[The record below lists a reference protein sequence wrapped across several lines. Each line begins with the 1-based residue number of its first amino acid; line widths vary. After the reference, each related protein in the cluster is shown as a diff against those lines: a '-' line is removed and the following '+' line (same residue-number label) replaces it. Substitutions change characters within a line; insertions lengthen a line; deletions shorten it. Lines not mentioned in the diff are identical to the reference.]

1 MLLLKKLDDVM
12 KMKNIL
18 AIGIVFIVLCTMSMV
33 CAAEIN
39 NPEGFT
45 VNEGLT
51 VNKETGDFN
60 GVKNEF
66 TRIVLEKGTDNITV
80 TDILPSKSLDLAP
93 CGNSVMKNIS
103 SKQGI
108 YEEKD
113 GRCIFEYLANGTI
126 VEINAPNEKLI
137 EEVIGK

>member
-1 MLLLKKLDDVM
+1 M

-18 AIGIVFIVLCTMSMV
+18 AIGIVFIVLCTMGMV

-80 TDILPSKSLDLAP
+80 TDILLSKSLDLAP
-93 CGNSVMKNIS
+93 SGNSVMKNIS

>member
-1 MLLLKKLDDVM
+1 MQLKLT
-12 KMKNIL
+12 IL
-18 AIGIVFIVLCTMSMV
+18 KD
-33 CAAEIN
+33 
-39 NPEGFT
+39 FT

-93 CGNSVMKNIS
+93 SGNSVMKNIS

-113 GRCIFEYLANGTI
+113 GRCRHESPCRYNRQHLWTI
-126 VEINAPNEKLI
+126 WWD
-137 EEVIGK
+137 

>member
-1 MLLLKKLDDVM
+1 M

-18 AIGIVFIVLCTMSMV
+18 AIGIVFIVLCTMGMV

-80 TDILPSKSLDLAP
+80 TDILPSKSLDFAP
-93 CGNSVMKNIS
+93 SGNSVMKNIS
-103 SKQGI
+103 SKQVSMKKKM
-108 YEEKD
+108 ED
-113 GRCIFEYLANGTI
+113 AYLNTWQTAQQW
-126 VEINAPNEKLI
+126 K
-137 EEVIGK
+137 

>member
-1 MLLLKKLDDVM
+1 M

-18 AIGIVFIVLCTMSMV
+18 AIGIVFIVLCTMGMV

-66 TRIVLEKGTDNITV
+66 TRIVLENGTDNITV

-93 CGNSVMKNIS
+93 SGNSVMKNIS

-126 VEINAPNEKLI
+126 VEINAPNETLI

>member
-18 AIGIVFIVLCTMSMV
+18 VIGIVFIVLCTMGMV
-33 CAAEIN
+33 CASEIN

-66 TRIVLEKGTDNITV
+66 TRIVLEKG
-80 TDILPSKSLDLAP
+80 
-93 CGNSVMKNIS
+93 
-103 SKQGI
+103 
-108 YEEKD
+108 Y
-113 GRCIFEYLANGTI
+113 
-126 VEINAPNEKLI
+126 
-137 EEVIGK
+137 

>member
-18 AIGIVFIVLCTMSMV
+18 AIGIVFTVLCTMGMV

-60 GVKNEF
+60 GVKMN
-66 TRIVLEKGTDNITV
+66 L
-80 TDILPSKSLDLAP
+80 
-93 CGNSVMKNIS
+93 
-103 SKQGI
+103 QG
-108 YEEKD
+108 
-113 GRCIFEYLANGTI
+113 
-126 VEINAPNEKLI
+126 
-137 EEVIGK
+137 

>member
-1 MLLLKKLDDVM
+1 M

-18 AIGIVFIVLCTMSMV
+18 AIGIVFIVLCTMGMV

-80 TDILPSKSLDLAP
+80 TDILPSKLLDLAP
-93 CGNSVMKNIS
+93 SGNSVMKNIS

-113 GRCIFEYLANGTI
+113 GRCIFECLTNGTI

>member
-1 MLLLKKLDDVM
+1 M

-93 CGNSVMKNIS
+93 SGNSVMKNIS

>member
-1 MLLLKKLDDVM
+1 M

-18 AIGIVFIVLCTMSMV
+18 AIGIVFIVLCTMGMV

-93 CGNSVMKNIS
+93 SGNSVMKNIS

-137 EEVIGK
+137 EEVICK

>member
-1 MLLLKKLDDVM
+1 M

-66 TRIVLEKGTDNITV
+66 TRIVLEKGTDNINV

-93 CGNSVMKNIS
+93 SGNSVMKNIS

-126 VEINAPNEKLI
+126 VELNAPNEKLI

>member
-1 MLLLKKLDDVM
+1 M
-12 KMKNIL
+12 
-18 AIGIVFIVLCTMSMV
+18 GMV

-93 CGNSVMKNIS
+93 SGNSVMKNIS
-103 SKQGI
+103 SKQVSMKKKM
-108 YEEKD
+108 ED
-113 GRCIFEYLANGTI
+113 AYLNTWQTAQ
-126 VEINAPNEKLI
+126 
-137 EEVIGK
+137 

>member
-1 MLLLKKLDDVM
+1 
-12 KMKNIL
+12 MKNIL
-18 AIGIVFIVLCTMSMV
+18 AICVVFITLCTIGMV

-45 VNEGLT
+45 PNQSLT
-51 VNKETGDFN
+51 VNNETGDFN
-60 GVKNEF
+60 GVKSEF
-66 TRIVLEKGTDNITV
+66 TRVVLENGTDNITI
-80 TDILPSKSLDLAP
+80 TDMVPSKSIDLAP
-93 CGNSVMKNIS
+93 SGNAVMKNIS

-108 YEEKD
+108 YQEKD
-113 GRCIFEYLANGTI
+113 GRCIFQYLADGTI

>member
-1 MLLLKKLDDVM
+1 M

-18 AIGIVFIVLCTMSMV
+18 AIGIVFIVLCTMGMV

-66 TRIVLEKGTDNITV
+66 TRTVLEKGTDNITV

-93 CGNSVMKNIS
+93 SGNSVMKNIS